1 MPARNISA
9 PQPDSD
15 AIAPAP
21 WQAPRPLPSSFC
33 SERLVLRFWREDD
46 AARLFEAVNVA
57 RESHLPWLP
66 WVRTDNRTVDECRT
80 SIEKFRVKAEPG
92 ESGVGDYVI
101 GIFDR
106 RTGQALGGTGLHR
119 IVATAHEGE
128 IGYWVRG
135 DRRCEGI
142 CTEAVRAIITWA
154 FTRQDEGGW
163 GLRRLHI
170 RCGAR
175 NLPSQ
180 RVPRK
185 IGIREEARLVQE
197 RFIETLGWEDTLV
210 FGVLREEWDIA
221 ARELRRVPSH

>member
-1 MPARNISA
+1 MTVPTPWRA
-9 PQPDSD
+9 PN
-15 AIAPAP
+15 
-21 WQAPRPLPSSFC
+21 PLPEKFE
-33 SERLVLRFWREDD
+33 SERLVLRFWQADD
-46 AARLFEAVNVA
+46 AARLFEAVDVG

-66 WVRTDNRTVDECRT
+66 WVRTDNRTVDECRA

-92 ESGVGDYVI
+92 AGGETGVGDYVI

-119 IVATAHEGE
+119 IAAPSHEGE
-128 IGYWVRG
+128 IGYCVRG

-154 FTRQDEGGW
+154 FTSQDEGGW

-180 RVPRK
+180 KVPRK

-210 FGVLREEWDIA
+210 FGVLRDEWDI
-221 ARELRRVPSH
+221 RERRMRAGDPLSSVPSR